1 MNFTKLIPNIFYIDI
16 KVGLKLFVECL
27 EFTIG
32 YVDLASEDPFY
43 VLEKD
48 GLKLHLIQSKE
59 FAEKDRPEIRL
70 ETNNIDEVY
79 AQIVA
84 SHPELLHPNLKV
96 VSLRPWGAKEFAL
109 KDESDVC
116 VIIQQWSIK

>member
-1 MNFTKLIPNIFYIDI
+1 MNFTKLVPNIFYSDI

-32 YVDLASEDPFY
+32 YDDLKSEEPFC
-43 VLEKD
+43 VVEKD
-48 GLKLHLIQSKE
+48 GLGIHLIQSKE

-70 ETNNIDEVY
+70 ETNDIEEVY
-79 AQIVA
+79 NKIK
-84 SHPELLHPNLKV
+84 STHPDLLHPNSKEITLK
-96 VSLRPWGAKEFAL
+96 PWRAKEFAL

-116 VIIQQWSIK
+116 VVIQQWER